1 MFKEFATTKKL
12 SFLLVLL
19 FIATITS
26 LVKSNHALAAS
37 CPDSVPPYPPGY
49 NPTTGEVVTTID
61 YIKDQDAVVA
71 FFSWGGDRGDP
82 TSCPDGVGFCNSN
95 NRSSNTNEICTNKRF
110 GYRIRGSST
119 WTYTFDQYFKI
130 PCASRRGQSVAIEA
144 QAFDADVV
152 TPLTANE
159 SNVIITPHVSCSDN
173 PPGECKALGCKKQ
186 GGVWVCDSTV
196 DECKAGFTC
205 PTDFKI
211 IAEQAFVLTYPP
223 GKIPSN
229 CTQTSPSPPTYDC
242 VFTNICTKA
251 TVPPSGKQC
260 TGKGKGVC
268 SIENGLLVDKCCFGF
283 MPKVDGNNCTCD
295 ESKDAVI
302 RLYGIIGGI
311 MIPVSIIIGM
321 FLIVL
326 KGYKIMTSQGDPAKL
341 QEGKEG
347 LTSAIIGL
355 IFVVMAVSILRV
367 IIKSLISGDTDPF

>member
-37 CPDSVPPYPPGY
+37 CPDSVPPNPPGVNAIGY
-49 NPTTGEVVTTID
+49 VE
-61 YIKDQDAVVA
+61 DQDAVVA
-71 FFSWGGDRGDP
+71 FFSWGGDHGDP

-95 NRSSNTNEICTNKRF
+95 NRSSNTNEMCTNKPF
-110 GYRIRGSST
+110 GYRVKGTADWEYKS
-119 WTYTFDQYFKI
+119 DLYFRI
-130 PCASRRGQSVAIEA
+130 PCAPLRSQNVYSVAIEA
-144 QAFDADVV
+144 QAFDADV
-152 TPLTANE
+152 
-159 SNVIITPHVSCSDN
+159 ITPRVQNKSDIISTPHASCPN
-173 PPGECKALGCKKQ
+173 YPPGECKALGCKKQ

-283 MPKVDGNNCTCD
+283 MPRVDGNNCECD